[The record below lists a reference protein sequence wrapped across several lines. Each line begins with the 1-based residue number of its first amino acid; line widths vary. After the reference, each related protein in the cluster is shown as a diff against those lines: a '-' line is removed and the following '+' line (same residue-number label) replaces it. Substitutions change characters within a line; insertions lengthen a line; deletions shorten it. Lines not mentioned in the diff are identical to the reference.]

1 MTDVLLIIVSAVA
14 AFTLVVVIFIG
25 LRLQRIGAQEPVTK
39 DLIAQ
44 LLRGETD
51 LIRRAGDEQARGV
64 RQEVAE
70 HVKGA
75 QDSTIKTF
83 GLLADQVT
91 SQIGSFRERVDAAI
105 KAIAEKLDLDIR
117 QMGEAAASNRETLRR
132 LIEDK
137 LDATATKQSEEA
149 KGVREELNAAFHRL
163 GGNITDKLTDF
174 GQQQKDRLEATK
186 QALEGLADRHEKA
199 QEALRQSV
207 EGRLDSIRQ
216 ESASKLDE
224 MRRTVD
230 EKLQSTLESRLG
242 ESFNLV
248 VEQLKSVHDG
258 LGEMR
263 ALASN
268 VGDLKNVLTNV
279 KVRGTFGEVQLE
291 LLLEQFLAPDQYVR
305 DARIKD
311 ETTERVEFAV
321 RLPGKGDGEG
331 VILPID
337 AKFPR
342 EAYDRLVSAS
352 DANDAVQIDA
362 MRKQLQAQVRQCA
375 KDIRDKYVLPPKT
388 TDFAILFLPTEGLF
402 AEVLR
407 QPGLFDQ
414 IQREFKVT
422 VAGPTTLCAYLNALQ
437 MGFRSLA
444 IEKRSSEVWTLLSAV
459 QSEFSKY
466 NDVVKKL
473 AKQLHTAADSVE
485 RLGQRTRVMNR
496 TLRSVETLPDTV
508 DARALLGLAPE
519 DSGADD
525 DDMTIE
531 SAESSRRPM
540 SAGQPISLPSPSA

>member
-1 MTDVLLIIVSAVA
+1 MTDLYLIILSAA
-14 AFTLVVVIFIG
+14 AAVTLAVVIFIA
-25 LRLQRIGAQEPVTK
+25 LRLNQVEAREPVTK

-51 LIRRAGDEQARGV
+51 LVRRAGDEQARAV
-64 RQEVAE
+64 RQELAE

-83 GLLADQVT
+83 GVLADQVT
-91 SQIGSFRERVDAAI
+91 SQVSSFRERVDAAI

-132 LIEDK
+132 LVEDK

-149 KGVREELNAAFHRL
+149 KGLREELNAAFHRL
-163 GGNITDKLTDF
+163 GG
-174 GQQQKDRLEATK
+174 
-186 QALEGLADRHEKA
+186 
-199 QEALRQSV
+199 SV
-207 EGRLDSIRQ
+207 EGRLDAIRQ

-224 MRRTVD
+224 MRKTVD

-268 VGDLKNVLTNV
+268 VGDLKTVLTNV

-291 LLLEQFLAPDQYVR
+291 LLLEQFLAPDQYEKDV
-305 DARIKD
+305 RIKD
-311 ETTERVEFAV
+311 NTGERVEFAV
-321 RLPGKGDGEG
+321 KLPEG

-352 DANDAVQIDA
+352 DANDAVQIEA

-375 KDIRDKYVLPPKT
+375 KDIRDKYIMAPKT
-388 TDFAILFLPTEGLF
+388 TDFAVLFLPTEGLF

-407 QPGLFDQ
+407 QPGVFDQ
-414 IQREFKVT
+414 IHRDFKVT
-422 VAGPTTLCAYLNALQ
+422 VAGPTTLCAFLNALQ

-444 IEKRSSEVWTLLSAV
+444 IKQRSSEVWTLLSAV

-466 NDVVKKL
+466 NEVVNKL

-485 RLGQRTRVMNR
+485 KLGQRTRVMTR
-496 TLRSVETLPDTV
+496 TLKSVEKLPDTV
-508 DARALLGLAPE
+508 DARSLLGLAPE
-519 DSGADD
+519 NVEADD
-525 DDMTIE
+525 DDTAPIEIDE
-531 SAESSRRPM
+531 SARQRILLP
-540 SAGQPISLPSPSA
+540 SLPT